1 MEVVIPACLPACLSG
16 RQVGRFLE
24 FVSCNLVIENMII
37 FLYGE
42 DSFRSSQKLLEIKK
56 RFLVSD
62 KIGSGLAVF
71 NWGEKGN
78 KQKLLDVLSMPNL
91 LAPKR
96 LVIVRDML
104 KFGMDAEKDE
114 LIEYLKKKE
123 KEVQA
128 DQDLVIIFWED
139 GQPKKN
145 GKLYKILDKI
155 SKSQNFE
162 KLTGLKLNQWIVQ
175 HIKDANPTGSIGKGA
190 LEKLILFVGSD
201 TNSLDK
207 EIQKLVDFT
216 DGKIIQEDDVE
227 ILVKANVDVNIF
239 NTIDAMANNNKKEA
253 LRLLQ
258 EHLSKGEVP
267 FQIFAMFVY
276 QFRNLLKVA
285 DLQEQYH
292 NNDFV
297 IAKAAGL
304 HPFVVKKSLGQIRNF
319 SLPRLKEIYQKLSEL
334 DTQLKTGQIEVK
346 LALDKF
352 IVEL

>member
-1 MEVVIPACLPACLSG
+1 
-16 RQVGRFLE
+16 
-24 FVSCNLVIENMII
+24 
-37 FLYGE
+37 
-42 DSFRSSQKLLEIKK
+42 
-56 RFLVSD
+56 
-62 KIGSGLAVF
+62 
-71 NWGEKGN
+71 
-78 KQKLLDVLSMPNL
+78 
-91 LAPKR
+91 
-96 LVIVRDML
+96 
-104 KFGMDAEKDE
+104 
-114 LIEYLKKKE
+114 LKKKE

-304 HPFVVKKSLGQIRNF
+304 HPFVVKKSLGKIRNF